1 MQDEWMNEWVNDGQK
16 DTIRG
21 ILSCDMNPY
30 FNKQFMAE
38 MCRRNR
44 RDKLNQAG
52 GDSYEVFMAA

>member
-1 MQDEWMNEWVNDGQK
+1 MNEWVNDGQK

-44 RDKLNQAG
+44 RDKLKQAG